1 MAEVLSVF
9 VEGAAM
15 KPKLGSGV
23 RFRQLTNKLKAQ
35 GAKSPKGLAAYIGR
49 AKFGASRMGKL
60 SAAGRRRASQEVYVG
75 RHSR

>member
-35 GAKSPKGLAAYIGR
+35 GASNPKGLAAYLG
-49 AKFGASRMGKL
+49 AKKFGRGRMQ
-60 SAAGRRRASQEVYVG
+60 SMAAAGRRRSIGG
-75 RHSR
+75 R